1 MKKIGVIV
9 FMGLMVFSGYKSIDK
24 YPFYVPRNW
33 PKPVYDFSKNSL
45 TEDKIMLGRALFY
58 DPILSRDSTIS
69 CASCHSPYSAFTH
82 IDHDLSHGIDNKI
95 GTRNAPS
102 LMNLAWQSSFMWDG
116 AVNHLDMQALAPMS
130 NAIEMDENINHVVS
144 KLQASKLYSTL
155 FYKAFSDSNI
165 TGERLLKCISQF
177 MVTLVSY
184 QSKYD
189 SVKNNEARFSQQ
201 EENGYRL
208 FKKNCASC
216 HKEPLFT
223 NNQFENNGLP
233 IDTFLKDVGRM
244 AVTQDSANYLQFKVP
259 TLRNIEYSYPYMHDG
274 RFKKLSDVLKHY
286 TAGIH
291 TSKTLSKQ
299 LNIPI
304 VLSSNERV
312 DIIAFLLTLSDKEF
326 VFSQKYNYPKKLFSE
341 TVKE

>member
-1 MKKIGVIV
+1 MKKIGVVILMGFIV
-9 FMGLMVFSGYKSIDK
+9 LSGYNSIDK
-24 YPFYVPRNW
+24 YSFYVPKNW
-33 PKPVYDFSKNSL
+33 PKPIYDFSKNPLS
-45 TEDKIMLGRALFY
+45 EDKIMLGRVLFY

-69 CASCHSPYSAFTH
+69 CANCHSPYSAFTH
-82 IDHDLSHGIDNKI
+82 IDHDLSHGIDNEI

-116 AVNHLDMQALAPMS
+116 AVNHLDMQALAPIS
-130 NAIEMDENINHVVS
+130 NPIEMDEKINHVVS
-144 KLQASKLYSTL
+144 KLQSSKLYTNL
-155 FYKAFSDSNI
+155 FYKAFSDSSI

-189 SVKNNEARFSQQ
+189 SVINKEALFSQQ

-233 IDTFLKDVGRM
+233 MDTFLKDVGRM

-286 TAGIH
+286 TTGIH
-291 TSKTLSKQ
+291 SSKTLFKQ
-299 LNIPI
+299 LNNPI

-326 VFSQKYNYPKKLFSE
+326 VFSQKYNYPKNIF
-341 TVKE
+341 

>member
-9 FMGLMVFSGYKSIDK
+9 FMGLMVLSGYKSIDK
-24 YPFYVPRNW
+24 YPFYIPKNW
-33 PKPVYDFSKNSL
+33 PKPTYDFSKNPLS
-45 TEDKIMLGRALFY
+45 EDKIMLGRALFY

-130 NAIEMDENINHVVS
+130 NPIEMDEKINHVVL
-144 KLQASKLYSTL
+144 KLQSSKLYSNL
-155 FYKAFSDSNI
+155 FYKAFTDSSI

-177 MVTLVSY
+177 MVTLISY

-189 SVKNNEARFSQQ
+189 SVINKETLFTQQ

-208 FKKNCASC
+208 FKKNCAAC

-233 IDTFLKDVGRM
+233 LDTFLKDVGRM

-286 TAGIH
+286 TTGIY

-299 LNIPI
+299 LNNPM

-326 VFSQKYNYPKKLFSE
+326 VFSQKYNYPKKIF
-341 TVKE
+341 